1 MKMKWGIALI
11 VIALVILVGT
21 YVYDQNQSFQMPTQ
35 SEMMTQSEIPTQSE
49 LPIEESDDNLLP
61 IPELLVDS
69 NPDENVSDY
78 YLKAQYGMSS
88 LIEGKQTA
96 TLGYNGNYLGPVIKV
111 SNGEEVRMHV
121 ENELDVSTS
130 VHWHGLVVPGSA
142 DGGPHQVIPS
152 QSNWEPSFTI
162 DQPASTL
169 WFHPH
174 VIGSTA
180 IQVYYGLAGML
191 IVEDENSKALN
202 LPDDYGVNDIPLII
216 QDRSFNQDGS
226 FVYYDNMM
234 DGAVGEYVLV
244 NGAITPDLV
253 VDQVKMRFR
262 VLNGANARNFNLRLE
277 DNKEFYQIASDGGL
291 LESPLDMDSLFVTPG
306 ERAEIIIDFSD
317 YTKGDVIRLLNDNEL
332 VMTFII
338 GEDLEDITE
347 IPETLAVI
355 EKMDETLATNI
366 KTIVL
371 DGMGHMVTM
380 NGKKFDM
387 NRIDDNVA
395 LGDIEIWEISTRG
408 AMMMGSEGHPF
419 HIHGTQFQVL
429 SRNGNQPYLNEQGW
443 KDTVYV
449 RANETVRI
457 IVKFEKKGL
466 FMYHCHI
473 LEHEEAGMMG
483 QLEVK

>member
-1 MKMKWGIALI
+1 MKIKWGIALI

-21 YVYDQNQSFQMPTQ
+21 YVYNQNQSYELPSQ
-35 SEMMTQSEIPTQSE
+35 SETVM
-49 LPIEESDDNLLP
+49 EESHDNLLP
-61 IPELLVDS
+61 IPELLTDS
-69 NPDENVSDY
+69 NPDENISDY
-78 YLKAQYGMSS
+78 YLSAQYGISNF
-88 LIEGKQTA
+88 IESKQTP

-121 ENELDVSTS
+121 NNELDESTS
-130 VHWHGLVVPGSA
+130 IHWHGLVVPGSA

-152 QSNWEPSFTI
+152 QSKWEPSFTI

-180 IQVYYGLAGML
+180 IQVYYGLAGM
-191 IVEDENSKALN
+191 IIIEDENSKALN

-216 QDRSFNQDGS
+216 QDRSFNDEGS
-226 FVYYDNMM
+226 FVYLDNMM
-234 DGAVGEYVLV
+234 DGAFGEYVLV
-244 NGAITPDLV
+244 NGAITPNLV

-277 DNKEFYQIASDGGL
+277 DNNEFYQIASDGGL
-291 LESPLDMDSLFVTPG
+291 LEAPLITDSFFVTPG
-306 ERAEIIIDFSD
+306 ERAEIIVDFSV
-317 YTKGDVIRLLNDNEL
+317 YNKGDVIRLLNDNER
-332 VMTFII
+332 VMTFIV
-338 GEDLEDITE
+338 GEDLEDHTE

-355 EKMDETLATNI
+355 EKMDENLATYV

-380 NGKKFDM
+380 NGKQFDID
-387 NRIDDNVA
+387 RIDDNVA
-395 LGDIEIWEISTRG
+395 LGDIEIWEITTRG
-408 AMMMGSEGHPF
+408 TMMMGSQGHPF

-429 SRNGNQPYLNEQGW
+429 SRNGNHTYLNEQGW

-457 IVKFEKKGL
+457 IVRFEKEGL

>member
-11 VIALVILVGT
+11 VIALVILIGT
-21 YVYDQNQSFQMPTQ
+21 YVYDQNQSDELATQ
-35 SEMMTQSEIPTQSE
+35 SEVSM
-49 LPIEESDDNLLP
+49 EERDDNFLP
-61 IPELLVDS
+61 IPELLIDS
-69 NPDENVSDY
+69 NPDENISDY
-78 YLKAQYGMSS
+78 YLSAQYGISNF
-88 LIEGKQTA
+88 IEGKQTA

-121 ENELDVSTS
+121 NNELDSPTS

-142 DGGPHQVIPS
+142 DGGPHQVIQS
-152 QSNWEPSFTI
+152 QSTWEPSFTI

-180 IQVYYGLAGML
+180 TQVYYGLAGMI

-216 QDRSFNQDGS
+216 QDRSFNQEGA
-226 FVYYDNMM
+226 FVYVDNMM
-234 DGAVGEYVLV
+234 DGAFGEYILV
-244 NGAITPDLV
+244 NGAITPDLE

-277 DNKEFYQIASDGGL
+277 DNNEFHQIASDGGL
-291 LESPLDMDSLFVTPG
+291 LEAPLITDTLFITPG
-306 ERAEIIIDFSD
+306 ERAEIIVDFSV
-317 YTKGDVIRLLNDNEL
+317 YKEGDVVRLLNDHEL
-332 VMTFII
+332 VMTFIV
-338 GEDLEDITE
+338 GEELEDHTE

-355 EKMDETLATNI
+355 EKMDENLATNV

-371 DGMGHMVTM
+371 DGMGHMVSL
-380 NGKKFDM
+380 NGKQFDM
-387 NRIDDNVA
+387 NRIDDNVTQ
-395 LGDIEIWEISTRG
+395 GDIEIWEIYTRG
-408 AMMMGSEGHPF
+408 AMMMGSAGHPF
-419 HIHGTQFQVL
+419 HIHGTQFQIL
-429 SRNGNQPYLNEQGW
+429 SRNGNQPFSNEQGW

-449 RANETVRI
+449 RVNETVRI
-457 IVKFEKKGL
+457 IVRFEKEGL